1 MFNVR
6 FSLLFCVVY
15 VFSGFSLKAQD
26 VKVSYEAM
34 GKNYILKAENIHSIL
49 ILFRLFLRNLQE
61 LLE

>member
-26 VKVSYEAM
+26 VKVSYEVSFQ
-34 GKNYILKAENIHSIL
+34 NWRID
-49 ILFRLFLRNLQE
+49 
-61 LLE
+61 

>member
-34 GKNYILKAENIHSIL
+34 GKNYILKAENSSFYPYTIQIV
-49 ILFRLFLRNLQE
+49 LRNLQE

>member
-34 GKNYILKAENIHSIL
+34 GKNYILRKIVHSIL